1 MSPKL
6 PVVSGKKVI
15 QVLSYLGY
23 HVVRQRGS
31 HIRLTKS
38 TSVGD
43 HHITVPNHKTIA
55 KGTLNDVLTKVA
67 LWNNIPKNELI
78 AMLQDN

>member
-15 QVLSYLGY
+15 QLLKKTGY
-23 HVVRQRGS
+23 EIIRQRGS

-38 TSVGD
+38 TINGRTSYYSSKSQ
-43 HHITVPNHKTIA
+43 NYC
-55 KGTLNDVLTKVA
+55 
-67 LWNNIPKNELI
+67 
-78 AMLQDN
+78 